1 MTNSPEMNQ
10 QPAEKPESGK
20 APTAVEVALSVIAAA
35 LGVQSSK
42 NRERD
47 FTYGS
52 PVVFIF
58 AGFVFTALFVLTI
71 VGVVYLVL

>member
-1 MTNSPEMNQ
+1 MNRQ
-10 QPAEKPESGK
+10 LDEKLESDR
-20 APTAVEVALSVIAAA
+20 APNALEVALSVIAAA
-35 LGVQSSK
+35 FGVQSSR

-47 FTYGS
+47 FSRGN
-52 PVVFIF
+52 PVVFII